1 MEVLQNGG
9 WVLWVII
16 ALSISSF
23 AIVIQ
28 KLWFLKE
35 TRVSPL
41 FLQTVKQQLSA
52 VGKDHVIQNLQQNKN
67 MESQLALLAVTQY
80 KLSDDIIESNLK
92 EVTQNELQLIK
103 SKIGFISMVAT
114 IAPVL
119 GLLGTVLGLM
129 DVFAVLA
136 VEGVGD
142 AQLLSAGISKAL
154 ITTVAGLSLAIPL
167 IFVHQLLTQ
176 KVEKR
181 LDQWDRIPT
190 QLIALLRSSNG

>member
-16 ALSISSF
+16 ALSIASL

-41 FLQTVKQQLSA
+41 FLQTVKQQIG
-52 VGKDHVIQNLQQNKN
+52 VTDKDTVIRRLQQNAN
-67 MESQLALLAVTQY
+67 IEARLAALAIEQY
-80 KLSDDIIESNLK
+80 HLSDDIIALNLK
-92 EVTQNELQLIK
+92 DETQNEMQLIK
-103 SKIGFISMVAT
+103 SKIGFISMVST

-136 VEGVGD
+136 VEGVGN

-167 IFVHQLLTQ
+167 MFVHQLLTQ

-190 QLIALLRSSNG
+190 QLVALLRSSNG

>member
-52 VGKDHVIQNLQQNKN
+52 AGKDHVIEHLQQNKN

>member
-16 ALSISSF
+16 ALSISSL

-41 FLQTVKQQLSA
+41 FLQTVKQQLNA
-52 VGKDHVIQNLQQNKN
+52 AGKDHVIEHLQQNKN

-167 IFVHQLLTQ
+167 IFVHQLLIQ

>member
-1 MEVLQNGG
+1 
-9 WVLWVII
+9 VLWVII
-16 ALSISSF
+16 ALSIASL

-41 FLQTVKQQLSA
+41 FLQTVKQQIG
-52 VGKDHVIQNLQQNKN
+52 VTDKDTVIRRLQQNAN
-67 MESQLALLAVTQY
+67 IEARLAALAIEQY
-80 KLSDDIIESNLK
+80 HLSDDIIALNLK
-92 EVTQNELQLIK
+92 DETQNEMQLIK
-103 SKIGFISMVAT
+103 SKIGFISMVST

-136 VEGVGD
+136 VEGVGN

-167 IFVHQLLTQ
+167 MFVHQLLTQ

-190 QLIALLRSSNG
+190 QLVALLRSSNG

>member
-16 ALSISSF
+16 ALSISSL

-52 VGKDHVIQNLQQNKN
+52 AGKDHAIQNLQQNKN
-67 MESQLALLAVTQY
+67 MESQLALLAITQY

>member
-16 ALSISSF
+16 ALSISSL

-41 FLQTVKQQLSA
+41 FLQTVKQQLSSA
-52 VGKDHVIQNLQQNKN
+52 GKDHVIQNLQHNKN
-67 MESQLALLAVTQY
+67 MESQLALLAMTQY

-92 EVTQNELQLIK
+92 EITQNELQLIK

>member
-1 MEVLQNGG
+1 MVILENGG

-16 ALSISSF
+16 LLSIASL

-41 FLQTVKQQLSA
+41 FLQTIKQQLGATDKES
-52 VGKDHVIQNLQQNKN
+52 VIKSLQQNTN
-67 MESQLALLAVTQY
+67 IEARLASLAIEQY
-80 KLSDDIIESNLK
+80 QLSDDIIASNLK
-92 EVTQNELQLIK
+92 DATQGEMQIIK

-114 IAPVL
+114 ISPVL

-129 DVFAVLA
+129 DVFSVLA
-136 VEGVGD
+136 VEGVGN
-142 AQLLSAGISKAL
+142 AQLLSGGISKAL

-167 IFVHQLLTQ
+167 MFVHQLLTQ

-190 QLIALLRSSNG
+190 QLVALLRSTNG

>member
-16 ALSISSF
+16 ALSIASL

-41 FLQTVKQQLSA
+41 FLQTVKQQIG
-52 VGKDHVIQNLQQNKN
+52 VTDKDTVIRRLQQNAN
-67 MESQLALLAVTQY
+67 IEARLAALAIEQY
-80 KLSDDIIESNLK
+80 HLSDDIIASNLK
-92 EVTQNELQLIK
+92 DETQNEMQLIK
-103 SKIGFISMVAT
+103 SKIGFISMVST

-136 VEGVGD
+136 VEGVEN

-167 IFVHQLLTQ
+167 MFVHQLLTQ

-181 LDQWDRIPT
+181 LDQWDRIPI
-190 QLIALLRSSNG
+190 QLVALLRSSNG